1 MRRSLINFGIVL
13 FWSPRECADMSAPLG
28 FRKAEFSFVLA
39 GTGTTVD
46 VFSLS
51 RAVDGGD
58 GSLVTAGT
66 VMVLLIVIVVV
77 VEPHEL
83 LVRVAG
89 IVAPCSRLAV
99 LADPAILVA
108 GTPGAGTRSVWPIC
122 KLYQFTPGLKASSS
136 ANVMPY
142 AAAIALPVSPATT
155 VYIRAPVLASSQ
167 GILRTWPICRL
178 FHWTPGFMKA
188 SCMKSMLR
196 RCAMPLPVSPACTVH
211 VLARLT
217 KVWARSCLLRASC
230 GANASGPTVALTTLA
245 ILAEGSRKCRAW
257 LTGFAIVCVHSD
269 SRQYCA
275 LLAQGKTIRCFGL
288 QAQLMLGNFVLSLCR
303 GLSTIQLR
311 SLVQYAL
318 PSAQGM
324 GFLCMYS
331 SESWAVLLL
340 SATQGAL
347 RARMSSILHE
357 RNDQRALR
365 IFQDGCAIFSL
376 TPSYDNSTQSPLVLL
391 DATPLSAVPF
401 EDENSFS
408 QSSVVKDSGGAVP
421 YRTSSALVMMGL
433 DG

>member
-1 MRRSLINFGIVL
+1 
-13 FWSPRECADMSAPLG
+13 MSAPPG
-28 FRKAEFSFVLA
+28 FRNADFSFVLA

-58 GSLVTAGT
+58 GSLVTAGMVT
-66 VMVLLIVIVVV
+66 VLLTVIVVV

-89 IVAPCSRLAV
+89 TVAPCSRLAV

-217 KVWARSCLLRASC
+217 RVWARSCLLRASC
-230 GANASGPTVALTTLA
+230 GANTSGPTVALTTLV

-275 LLAQGKTIRCFGL
+275 LLAQGKSIWCLGL
-288 QAQLMLGNFVLSLCR
+288 QAQSMLGDFVPSLCR

-311 SLVQYAL
+311 PLVQYSL

-324 GFLCMYS
+324 GFCMYS
-331 SESWAVLLL
+331 SDRWALLL
-340 SATQGAL
+340 VPATQGTL
-347 RARMSSILHE
+347 RTRVSSILHE

-376 TPSYDNSTQSPLVLL
+376 TPSCDNSTQSPLVLL
-391 DATPLSAVPF
+391 DATPLSAVRF
-401 EDENSFS
+401 EDESSSS
-408 QSSVVKDSGGAVP
+408 QSSVVNDSGDALP
-421 YRTSSALVMMGL
+421 YRFSNAHCARRFF
-433 DG
+433 